1 MNQLNQQRS
10 KVMFGILIESVKE
23 KIGELSSWSGGMF
36 IGTGVLI
43 MIGSPI
49 LHLIAYAAII
59 YGAYLILKKG

>member
-1 MNQLNQQRS
+1 
-10 KVMFGILIESVKE
+10 MFGILIDTIKVKLSE
-23 KIGELSSWSGGMF
+23 VSSWNGGMF

>member
-1 MNQLNQQRS
+1 
-10 KVMFGILIESVKE
+10 MFGILIESVKE

-49 LHLIAYAAII
+49 LQLVVYATII
-59 YGAYLILKKG
+59 YGAYLIYKQG

>member
-1 MNQLNQQRS
+1 
-10 KVMFGILIESVKE
+10 MFGILIESVKE

-49 LHLIAYAAII
+49 LHLVAYGTII
-59 YGAYLILKKG
+59 YGVYLILKKG

>member
-1 MNQLNQQRS
+1 
-10 KVMFGILIESVKE
+10 MFGILIDTIKE
-23 KIGELSSWSGGMF
+23 KLSEVSSWNGGMF